1 MSEAIL
7 EAQMKAIDKLYWTP
21 SDRASSIHALFGD
34 MRDYLKK
41 QNVAE
46 GRDPEWD
53 VPSDFDLLC
62 YAVEYMGSQAIV
74 LGDEEFLLI
83 AQHASRWLYSV
94 HYSNPGRLW
103 GEPDRREK
111 DDVQESREKVSG
123 DRGGRDSDGSP
134 GNLEEDRQVQ
144 RNGTD
149 DSEGDVFD
157 GEDEERLDD

>member
-1 MSEAIL
+1 MSEMIL
-7 EAQMKAIDKLYWTP
+7 EEQMKAIDKLYWTP

-53 VPSDFDLLC
+53 VPNDFDLLC
-62 YAVEYMGSQAIV
+62 YAVEYMGAQAVAI
-74 LGDEEFLLI
+74 GDEDFILI
-83 AQHASRWLYSV
+83 AQHASKWLYSV

-123 DRGGRDSDGSP
+123 DRGRGDSDGSVGDP
-134 GNLEEDRQVQ
+134 EEDGQVQ
-144 RNGTD
+144 GNGAD
-149 DSEGDVFD
+149 DSDGDVFD
-157 GEDEERLDD
+157 GEGEE